1 MNELVFKSDKGTPV
15 TTSLLVAEKFEKE
28 HRHVLDAIDELVKG
42 VAEKSADLFYESSYT
57 HSQNKQVYRMYI
69 MSRDGF
75 SLLVMG
81 FTGSKALQ
89 FKLDFIDAFNRM
101 EEVVKRNSLIDFSNP
116 DTVLQLAQNW
126 KDEQVRRI
134 EAEKVIEAQKPA
146 VTFTNAVT
154 GSITNILM
162 RDLAKLICQN
172 GIDVGEVR
180 LFSWMVENGFLIR
193 NSRWSN
199 KKQTWQRD
207 YMPTQRAAELKVF
220 FVTEQVIS
228 VGESSFVKHT
238 VKITPKGQVYFINKF
253 LKDQEVA

>member
-1 MNELVFKSDKGTPV
+1 MNELVFRSDKGNSA
-15 TTSLLVAEKFEKE
+15 TTSLLVSEKFGKN
-28 HRHVLDAIDELVKG
+28 HRDVLASIDELISG
-42 VAEKSADLFYESSYT
+42 VAEKSADLFYETEYI
-57 HSQNKQVYRMYI
+57 HPQNKQPYRVYI
-69 MSRDGF
+69 MTRDGF

-81 FTGSKALQ
+81 FTGKKALK
-89 FKLDFIDAFNRM
+89 FKLEYIDAFNRM
-101 EEVVKRNSLIDFSNP
+101 EEVIKRNSLIDFSNP

-134 EAEKVIEAQKPA
+134 EAEKVIEEQKPA
-146 VTFTNAVT
+146 VAFTNAVT
-154 GSITNILM
+154 GASTNILM

-172 GIDVGEVR
+172 GINIGEVR
-180 LFSWMVENGFLIR
+180 LYDWMVDSGFLIR

-199 KKQTWQRD
+199 KKQTYQND

-220 FVTEQVIS
+220 FVSEQVIS

-253 LKDQEVA
+253 LKNQEVA